1 MDLSIIL
8 NNQQDNKLEPAKDK
22 SNKELDKLH
31 TGSLSSGS
39 SKSEL
44 SMVNEASP
52 NDEYH
57 NSMTGYMSVTRSL
70 TPRDRRTSMPEY
82 NSFNNSYEMSRAN
95 SDPYDCR
102 HSGKAVQLPP
112 LKIPMNRLPS
122 GQPKRLDDNPN
133 TSTPLASYNC
143 SDPSYTART
152 MVHSNGPPPV
162 FKSETRALSQQIVS
176 DMDYQKKSF
185 TCSECAKRFAR
196 KSDLVRHE
204 RIHTGVKPNVCPT
217 CGKGFIQRSALTV
230 HIRVH
235 TGEKPHKCD
244 ICDKRFSDSSS
255 LARHRR
261 VHTGKRPYACA
272 VTGCGKD
279 FTRRTTL
286 NRHLS
291 THGIWALRIIQ
302 NDDNSEIIADSKLR
316 RSTNYRLLP
325 PILQGTPLNFPERN
339 PQVTFSLE
347 SLPRT
352 FHNQHTKLIPQP
364 IEPQGSFT
372 AASLR

>member
-1 MDLSIIL
+1 MDLLNIL
-8 NNQQDNKLEPAKDK
+8 SNQQDNKLEPAKDK

-39 SKSEL
+39 SESEL

-82 NSFNNSYEMSRAN
+82 NSFNNGYEMSRAN
-95 SDPYDCR
+95 SDPYDYR
-102 HSGKAVQLPP
+102 HSGKAVQLPS

-143 SDPSYTART
+143 SDPSYTTRT
-152 MVHSNGPPPV
+152 MVHSYGPPPA
-162 FKSETRALSQQIVS
+162 FKSETRALSQQIAS

-196 KSDLVRHE
+196 KSDWVRHE
-204 RIHTGVKPNVCPT
+204 RIHTGIKPNVCPT

-235 TGEKPHKCD
+235 TGEKP
-244 ICDKRFSDSSS
+244 
-255 LARHRR
+255 RHM
-261 VHTGKRPYACA
+261 
-272 VTGCGKD
+272 
-279 FTRRTTL
+279 
-286 NRHLS
+286 
-291 THGIWALRIIQ
+291 
-302 NDDNSEIIADSKLR
+302 
-316 RSTNYRLLP
+316 
-325 PILQGTPLNFPERN
+325 
-339 PQVTFSLE
+339 
-347 SLPRT
+347 
-352 FHNQHTKLIPQP
+352 
-364 IEPQGSFT
+364 
-372 AASLR
+372 